1 MSDDEKL
8 AAPSFET
15 MDAGYDFGEG
25 GVTFEVTQ
33 VIPAPLEYQDVPIV
47 LDGPPPVVPS
57 NATPPPQEVTPLQ
70 LQDFARTGAAGRAP
84 VRHVGRARF
93 RNDAAAS
100 AASLL
105 PPRWAIVPVA
115 EPGPPAAVDPE
126 VRTWSEYQ
134 GVLRTMNRGRA
145 RWQIVPAHEVEE

>member
-1 MSDDEKL
+1 VYL
-8 AAPSFET
+8 
-15 MDAGYDFGEG
+15 
-25 GVTFEVTQ
+25 
-33 VIPAPLEYQDVPIV
+33 DVPIV